1 MEKASFIAS
10 IAVCLFSWTVVPT
23 GIFGVVT
30 NKATTRPKIR
40 KKMKNNIVVCHPA
53 SIKEYLTI
61 KGDTKYPNDPAEVT
75 IPVAI
80 VLFDKGKCLA
90 TTATGMLIAVDAKP
104 TPINIPKVNVK

>member
-1 MEKASFIAS
+1 MIAF
-10 IAVCLFSWTVVPT
+10 IAVCLFSWVVVPT
-23 GIFGVVT
+23 GIFGVVI

-40 KKMKNNIVVCHPA
+40 KKIKNNIVVCQPV

-61 KGDTKYPNDPAEVT
+61 KGDTKYQNDPADVT

-90 TTATGMLIAVDAKP
+90 TTATGILMAVEAKP
-104 TPINIPKVNVK
+104 TPINIPIVNVK